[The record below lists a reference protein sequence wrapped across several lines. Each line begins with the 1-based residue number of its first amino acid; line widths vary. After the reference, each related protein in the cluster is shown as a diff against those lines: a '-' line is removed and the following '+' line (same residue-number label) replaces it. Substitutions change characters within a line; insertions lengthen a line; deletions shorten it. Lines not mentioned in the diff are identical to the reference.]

1 MAIKPGAL
9 EEDAVDRHEPLREGR
24 RVVWKVSY
32 LLVFGGSLV
41 TNSFARGERLTYDEY
56 AQQSN
61 CGCSEG

>member
-41 TNSFARGERLTYDEY
+41 TNSFARGEKLADEEHG
-56 AQQSN
+56 QQAD
-61 CGCSEG
+61 GDWSEG